1 FDGELLAKWVGSD
14 ELPSESALISEID
27 GIKRPKKDAAQAAA
41 AAGAAPA
48 ARAPSIPSAEV
59 TDRVQSTAGSKNSV
73 DVTLPERRTGGGGTD
88 TSVPPPA
95 TTSP

>member
-1 FDGELLAKWVGSD
+1 T
-14 ELPSESALISEID
+14 
-27 GIKRPKKDAAQAAA
+27 
-41 AAGAAPA
+41 
-48 ARAPSIPSAEV
+48 RAPSIPSAEMS
-59 TDRVQSTAGSKNSV
+59 DRVQSSAGAKNAV